1 MEEDKLDHATA
12 CELPPEETEDT
23 SVSIKICNFDLLIM
37 KQKFN
42 DLKTFFL
49 IEFDK

>member
-12 CELPPEETEDT
+12 CELPPEDT